1 MKSFTRTFKKIRKV
15 TTSSILTKLTKL
27 RRELRKSINENKCSW
42 CECDIEKFRDKNS
55 RTEYLISRL
64 CQDCQDATFK
74 RQTDEKNNQR
84 SNV

>member
-1 MKSFTRTFKKIRKV
+1 MTSRIRALNEELYQDFQENKKV

-42 CECDIEKFRDKNS
+42 CECDIDKFRDKKS
-55 RTEYLISRL
+55 RHEYLISGL

-74 RQTDEKNNQR
+74 EAN
-84 SNV
+84 

>member
-1 MKSFTRTFKKIRKV
+1 MTSRIRALNEELYQDFQENKKV

-42 CECDIEKFRDKNS
+42 WECDIEKFRDKTS
-55 RTEYLISRL
+55 RTEYLISGL

-74 RQTDEKNNQR
+74 EAN
-84 SNV
+84 